1 MSKAQSILYQL
12 LGGLTSVKRFM
23 KSFKLQAQ
31 GNISQGQQP
40 ARPLKSCRLL
50 QMEWVK
56 QPLSYVPGEVTE
68 RQIERRQIGPLA
80 KAESVSQNSIKRQLQ
95 FL

>member
-40 ARPLKSCRLL
+40 DRPLKSCKLL

-56 QPLSYVPGEVTE
+56 QPLSYVLGEVTE
-68 RQIERRQIGPLA
+68 RQIERRRISPLA
-80 KAESVSQNSIKRQLQ
+80 KAESVSHNSIKRQLQ

>member
-1 MSKAQSILYQL
+1 MCKAQSILYLL
-12 LGGLTSVKRFM
+12 LGGLTFVKRFM
-23 KSFKLQAQ
+23 KSFKLQTQ

-40 ARPLKSCRLL
+40 ASPLKSCKLL
-50 QMEWVK
+50 QKEWAK
-56 QPLSYVPGEVTE
+56 QPLSYVLGKIRG
-68 RQIERRQIGPLA
+68 RQIERRQISSLA